1 MLTNQ
6 RHLFD
11 IPDDVAYLNCAYM
24 SPLMK
29 PAVEAGRAGLERKTR
44 PWQIKAEDFF
54 SEADLLRT
62 SGAKLFGCETQ
73 DLAIVPSASY
83 GVATAAL
90 NLPVKKGQ
98 EILVLAEQFP
108 SNYYPWD
115 RVAREAGAELKFV
128 EWPEDGNWT
137 AAVLRELRDGVAI
150 AALPNV
156 QWTSGGLLDLAKI
169 GSECRK
175 VGAALALD
183 LTQSLGVYPFDVKTV
198 QPDFAVAAT
207 YKWLLGPYSLGL
219 LYVSPK
225 WQGGKPLEENWIQRS
240 NARDFSSL
248 IVYTDGYDEGAR
260 RFDMGERAN
269 FALLPAAKRAIE
281 QILEWG
287 VAEISAASG
296 AHNQWLAER
305 ARELGFSCLEE
316 PLRAPHYLCLRAE
329 GRSLSGLVE
338 AFAKVNVFVSVRG
351 SSIRITPHVYN
362 TARDLERLVGVL
374 KGQVQPSLRY

>member
-1 MLTNQ
+1 MLTDQ

-24 SPLMK
+24 SPLVK
-29 PAVEAGRAGLERKTR
+29 LAVEAGRIGLERKTR
-44 PWQIKAEDFF
+44 PWQIKAEHFF
-54 SEADLLRT
+54 SEADSLRG
-62 SGAKLFGCETQ
+62 SGAKLFGCGPQ

-90 NLPVKKGQ
+90 NLPVKRGQ
-98 EILVLAEQFP
+98 KILVLSEQFP

-115 RVAREAGAELKFV
+115 RVAREAGADLKFV
-128 EWPEDGNWT
+128 EWPDDGDWT

-156 QWTSGGLLDLAKI
+156 QWTSGGLLDLSKI

-175 VGAALALD
+175 VGAALVLD
-183 LTQSLGVYPFDVKTV
+183 LTQSLGAYPFDVKTV

-225 WQGGKPLEENWIQRS
+225 WQKGKPLEENWIQRS

-269 FALLPAAKRAIE
+269 FALVPAAKQAIE
-281 QILEWG
+281 QILDWS
-287 VAEISAASG
+287 VAEISATSG

-316 PLRAPHYLCLRAE
+316 PLRAPHYLCLRAD

-338 AFAKVNVFVSVRG
+338 AFAKENVFVSVRG

-362 TARDLERLVGVL
+362 TVRDLERLVGVL
-374 KGQVQPSLRY
+374 KGQVQPSLRD